1 LNAAGQ
7 TAGMRNLLRGIGR
20 ILTLTG
26 IINLAWLLV
35 NWWTG
40 RPIGQLQILGLLV
53 LALGLTL
60 LRIRPDEKP
69 VKSNLSPSQR
79 EEEKRKHKSWIE
91 SGKN

>member
-1 LNAAGQ
+1 
-7 TAGMRNLLRGIGR
+7 MRNLLRGIGR

-26 IINLAWLLV
+26 IINLAW
-35 NWWTG
+35 
-40 RPIGQLQILGLLV
+40 LLV